1 MDAVPVVAT
10 ADEHLR
16 EDAVR
21 WCAALGATP
30 DVVADLPGLRRAW
43 RGAALVVLG
52 ADLAPQVPG
61 AGLPRRDHVL
71 LVDDGSGVHDPW
83 PAAVAVGAVDVVS
96 TTQEERALQALTL
109 ALDGRREGCLVSV
122 VGAVGGA
129 GASTFAAALGHR
141 ALTHELEPMLL
152 DLDALGGGL
161 DLVLG
166 AERTEGVRWQGLGG
180 TGGTLSASS
189 LAEVLPRADGL
200 AALTWSRADS
210 SAEPTAL
217 PAVLDAASRGF
228 DLVVADVPR
237 HALCTTEPGMAERDG
252 TGVGTMG
259 MSSGGWGSMQ
269 EVVGRSVCTVVLV
282 PEETRALGAA
292 RALMERLGGLTAQV
306 AVLAVARPGGLDA
319 DLVQRTVGRPVLG
332 RLRADRRLR
341 AAVEQGHGPR
351 RSRTL
356 GRAADQVLDLL
367 GLTAAA

>member
-21 WCAALGATP
+21 WCAALGVAP
-30 DVVADLPGLRRAW
+30 DVVADLAGLRRLW

-52 ADLAPQVPG
+52 TDLAPQLPG

-71 LVDDGSGVHDPW
+71 LVDDGSGVADPW
-83 PAAVAVGAVDVVS
+83 PVAVAVGALDVVS
-96 TTQEERALQALTL
+96 TAQEERALQALTL
-109 ALDGRREGCLVSV
+109 ALDGRREGCVVSV

-129 GASTFAAALGHR
+129 GASTFAAALGHG
-141 ALTHELEPMLL
+141 ALTHGLEPMLL

-161 DLVLG
+161 DLLLG
-166 AERTEGVRWQGLGG
+166 TERTEGVRWQGLSGAD
-180 TGGTLSASS
+180 GTLSASS
-189 LAEVLPRADGL
+189 LADVLPCADGL
-200 AALTWSRADS
+200 ATLTWSREEAS
-210 SAEPTAL
+210 SEPTAL
-217 PAVLDAASRGF
+217 PTVLGAASRGF

-237 HALCTTEPGMAERDG
+237 HALCSTA
-252 TGVGTMG
+252 V
-259 MSSGGWGSMQ
+259 GSMH

-292 RALMERLGGLTAQV
+292 RALMERLGELTAQV

-319 DLVQRTVGRPVLG
+319 GLVQATVGRPVLA
-332 RLRADRRLR
+332 RLRTDRRLR
-341 AAVEQGHGPR
+341 TAVEQGHGPR

-356 GRAADQVLDLL
+356 GRAAEQVLDLL
-367 GLTAAA
+367 GLTAQA